1 MSRVIM
7 SEFRIASWTRRFF
20 AYLID
25 SIVIELMLIVLF
37 VVLGIFLPSGF
48 EYPGVFEPP
57 EPVGNLLTFGAV
69 SNTAELGWAYL
80 AVFPF
85 RFLYWVYYEYRF
97 GKTVG
102 KRLLQIQTVKSDGT
116 KISLMDAV
124 VLTMFKTTVIP
135 FDILLGIILV
145 GKNKQRIANKITDTI
160 VISE

>member
-1 MSRVIM
+1 M

-25 SIVIELMLIVLF
+25 NIVIELMLVVLF

-48 EYPGVFEPP
+48 VSYPGIFEPP
-57 EPVGNLLTFGAV
+57 EPVGNLLTVGAV
-69 SNTAELGWAYL
+69 SSTVEFGWAYL

-85 RFLYWVYYEYRF
+85 RFLYWMYYEYKF

-102 KRLLQIQTVKSDGT
+102 KRMLQIKTVKEDGT
-116 KISLMDAV
+116 KLSLVDAV
-124 VLTMFKTTVIP
+124 VLTIFKTTVIP
-135 FDILLGIILV
+135 GDVLLGIIFV
-145 GKNKQRIANKITDTI
+145 RKKKQRVANKLTNTI